1 MRVDVGVV
9 VVGGRGGEEEED
21 ARRKNR
27 GLESELGGPPSGWVP

>member
-1 MRVDVGVV
+1 MGALLMRVDVGVV

-27 GLESELGGPPSGWVP
+27 GFGGN

>member
-21 ARRKNR
+21 ARSKNR
-27 GLESELGGPPSGWVP
+27 GFG